1 MVKRQE
7 QLLEL
12 VIERF
17 ILQKRPVP
25 SSDFADPLGVSSA
38 TVRNDLAAL
47 EEMGLLR
54 QPHTSAGRMPTREG
68 WRLYASKY
76 IPPKPL
82 PEPSRQHLETALG
95 SVDGEQRLR
104 LAIQLTASLSG
115 YAAVLSLAPKE
126 ARLEKILL
134 SNLEQGRI
142 LAVLLLEGGLL
153 RELILDVGFRPEPEA
168 LERLA
173 NALCLEPKG
182 LDQMPHKLD
191 KLAQDASPTVAALA
205 KNLRQRWGELSAP
218 SAVYSSGAGPV
229 LGEPESGNVEF
240 LRGLL
245 ELLERPSNPSAVSP
259 GLLVCVDE
267 PSGISSITV
276 AFKSNLGR
284 AAVSV
289 LGPTRMRYPQAI
301 SVAQAV
307 ANVLV

>member
-1 MVKRQE
+1 MVTRQE

-12 VIERF
+12 VVERF
-17 ILQKRPVP
+17 IVAKRPVP
-25 SSDFADPLGVSSA
+25 SVELAEPLGVSSA

-54 QPHTSAGRMPTREG
+54 QPHTSAGRIPTREG

-82 PEPSRQHLETALG
+82 PQQSLQRLETALG
-95 SVDGEQRLR
+95 SVDGEPRLR
-104 LAIQLTASLSG
+104 LAMQLTASLSG

-126 ARLEKILL
+126 ARLETLLL
-134 SNLEQGRI
+134 SSLEQGRI

-153 RELILDVGFRPEPEA
+153 RELILDVGFRPEAEA
-168 LERLA
+168 LERVA
-173 NALCLEPKG
+173 SALCAEPRD
-182 LDQMPHKLD
+182 LAQVPHKLER
-191 KLAQDASPTVAALA
+191 LLQDASPTVAALA
-205 KNLRQRWGELSAP
+205 KSLRQRWGELSAP
-218 SAVYSSGAGPV
+218 SVVYSSGASPV

-240 LRGLL
+240 LRGVL
-245 ELLERPSNPSAVSP
+245 ELLERPNNPVSS
-259 GLLVCVDE
+259 GLLVSVDE

-276 AFKSNLGR
+276 SFKSNLGR

-289 LGPTRMRYPQAI
+289 VGPTRMRYPHAI